1 VDARLGE
8 GGVAR
13 DDDGLA
19 AIGPRVRPSLVA
31 DAPEDDDLTGGGA
44 VEVGGILC
52 DAPRELAGTADDAVF
67 SAGNDEVE
75 RLGRGHRPRKGKR
88 TEVTLQ
94 RSGGGVDSGR
104 VFRTFFSLA
113 EVMKI
118 GVPKEIKI
126 GETRVSMTP
135 SLCRRCVALGG
146 EVLVQKS
153 AGITA
158 GFTDAEYRAAG
169 ATVVAS
175 AAAVWAA
182 DLILK
187 VKEPLPAEY
196 GRLRT
201 GQMLFTYL
209 HLAAGPELAKVLLKK
224 KILGI
229 SYETV
234 EGNDGSFPL
243 LKPMSQIAGRLAI
256 QVGAYF
262 LQSQHGGSGVLLG
275 GIPGTMPGHV
285 VVVGAGNSG
294 AHAVQM
300 AAGMGAR
307 VTVLDLD
314 TRKLEALDSEY
325 RGRVVTLMSNPANL
339 EASVADADLLIG
351 AVLIPAAKAPIVV
364 SKSMVAQ
371 MRPGSVIVDIAI
383 DQGGC
388 VETIRPTSHEEPVY
402 KQHGVIHYAV
412 PNMPAL
418 VGRTSTLGL
427 TQATEP
433 FVATLVQKG
442 VERALA
448 EHPGL
453 AKGVNTRDGKIV
465 YGAVAKALG
474 YE

>member
-1 VDARLGE
+1 M
-8 GGVAR
+8 
-13 DDDGLA
+13 
-19 AIGPRVRPSLVA
+19 
-31 DAPEDDDLTGGGA
+31 
-44 VEVGGILC
+44 
-52 DAPRELAGTADDAVF
+52 
-67 SAGNDEVE
+67 
-75 RLGRGHRPRKGKR
+75 
-88 TEVTLQ
+88 Q
-94 RSGGGVDSGR
+94 
-104 VFRTFFSLA
+104 
-113 EVMKI
+113 I

-135 SLCRRCVALGG
+135 SLCRRCVSLGAK
-146 EVLVQKS
+146 VIVQKS
-153 AGITA
+153 AGLSA
-158 GFTDAEYRAAG
+158 GFTDNEYKAAG
-169 ATVVAS
+169 AVLAS
-175 AAAVWAA
+175 NAAQVWRSS

-196 GRLRT
+196 DLLQE
-201 GQMLFTYL
+201 GQAIFTYL
-209 HLAAGPELAKVLLKK
+209 HLAAGPALAKVLLKK
-224 KILGI
+224 GILGI
-229 SYETV
+229 AYETV
-234 EGNDGSFPL
+234 EGIDGSFPL

-262 LQSQHGGSGVLLG
+262 LQSQHQGSGVLLG
-275 GIPGTMPGHV
+275 GIPGTLPGHV

-339 EASVADADLLIG
+339 ESCVSDADLLIG

-364 SKSMVAQ
+364 SRRMVAM

-388 VETIRPTSHEEPVY
+388 IESIRPTSHKAPVY
-402 KQHGVIHYAV
+402 VEHGVIHYAV

-433 FVATLVQKG
+433 YVAQIVQKG
-442 VERALA
+442 LEPALSG
-448 EHPGL
+448 HSGL
-453 AKGVNTRDGKIV
+453 SRGVNTRDGRIT
-465 YGAVAKALG
+465 YDAVASALG
-474 YE
+474 YA

>member
-1 VDARLGE
+1 M
-8 GGVAR
+8 
-13 DDDGLA
+13 
-19 AIGPRVRPSLVA
+19 I
-31 DAPEDDDLTGGGA
+31 
-44 VEVGGILC
+44 
-52 DAPRELAGTADDAVF
+52 
-67 SAGNDEVE
+67 
-75 RLGRGHRPRKGKR
+75 
-88 TEVTLQ
+88 
-94 RSGGGVDSGR
+94 
-104 VFRTFFSLA
+104 
-113 EVMKI
+113 I

-135 SLCRRCVALGG
+135 SLCRRCVSLGG
-146 EVLVQKS
+146 KVLVENG
-153 AGITA
+153 AGIVA

-169 ATVVAS
+169 ATLTAS
-175 AAAVWAA
+175 AKKVWAAA

-196 GRLRT
+196 DLLRESQT
-201 GQMLFTYL
+201 IFTYL

-229 SYETV
+229 AYETV
-234 EGNDGSFPL
+234 EGVDGAFPL

-256 QVGAYF
+256 QIGAYF

-325 RGRVVTLMSNPANL
+325 RGRIVTLMSNPANI
-339 EASVADADLLIG
+339 EHEVADADLLIG

-364 SKSMVAQ
+364 SKKTVAK

-388 VETIRPTSHEEPVY
+388 IESIRPTSHKNPVY
-402 KQHGVIHYAV
+402 EQHGVIHYAV

-433 FVATLVQKG
+433 FVAMLVQKG
-442 VERALA
+442 VARALA
-448 EHPGL
+448 EHKGL
-453 AKGVNTRDGKIV
+453 AKGVNTQDGKIV
-465 YGAVAKALG
+465 YDAVAKALG
-474 YE
+474 FEKL

>member
-1 VDARLGE
+1 
-8 GGVAR
+8 
-13 DDDGLA
+13 
-19 AIGPRVRPSLVA
+19 
-31 DAPEDDDLTGGGA
+31 
-44 VEVGGILC
+44 
-52 DAPRELAGTADDAVF
+52 
-67 SAGNDEVE
+67 
-75 RLGRGHRPRKGKR
+75 
-88 TEVTLQ
+88 
-94 RSGGGVDSGR
+94 
-104 VFRTFFSLA
+104 
-113 EVMKI
+113 MKI

-135 SLCRRCVALGG
+135 SLCRRCVSLGAK
-146 EVLVQKS
+146 VIIQKS
-153 AGITA
+153 AGESA

-169 ATVVAS
+169 ASLVPG
-175 AAAVWAA
+175 AAAVWKAA

-196 GRLRT
+196 DLLKS
-201 GQMLFTYL
+201 GQTLFTYL
-209 HLAAGPELAKVLLKK
+209 HLAAGPALAKVLLKK
-224 KILGI
+224 GILGI
-229 SYETV
+229 AYETV
-234 EGNDGSFPL
+234 EGVDGSFPL

-275 GIPGTMPGHV
+275 GIPGTLPGHV

-314 TRKLEALDSEY
+314 TRKLESLDSEY
-325 RGRVVTLMSNPANL
+325 RGRVVTLMSNVANL
-339 EASVADADLLIG
+339 ESCVADADLLVG

-364 SKSMVAQ
+364 TREMVAK

-388 VETIRPTSHEEPVY
+388 IETIRPTSHKEPVY
-402 KQHGVIHYAV
+402 EQHGVIHYAV

-418 VGRTSTLGL
+418 VGRTSTQGL

-433 FVATLVQKG
+433 YVALLVQKG
-442 VERALA
+442 IDAALA
-448 EHPGL
+448 GHKGL
-453 AKGVNTRDGKIV
+453 ARGVNTRDGRIT
-465 YGAVAKALG
+465 YDAVATALG
-474 YE
+474 YR

>member
-1 VDARLGE
+1 M
-8 GGVAR
+8 
-13 DDDGLA
+13 
-19 AIGPRVRPSLVA
+19 
-31 DAPEDDDLTGGGA
+31 
-44 VEVGGILC
+44 
-52 DAPRELAGTADDAVF
+52 
-67 SAGNDEVE
+67 
-75 RLGRGHRPRKGKR
+75 
-88 TEVTLQ
+88 Q
-94 RSGGGVDSGR
+94 
-104 VFRTFFSLA
+104 
-113 EVMKI
+113 I

-135 SLCRRCVALGG
+135 SLCRRCVSLGAK
-146 EVLVQKS
+146 VLVQKS

-158 GFTDAEYRAAG
+158 GFTDAEYTAAG
-169 ATVVAS
+169 ATLTGD
-175 AAAVWAA
+175 AAKVWRTS

-196 GRLRT
+196 PLMQE
-201 GQMLFTYL
+201 GQTIFTYL

-229 SYETV
+229 AYETV
-234 EGNDGSFPL
+234 EGSDGSFPL
-243 LKPMSQIAGRLAI
+243 LKPMSQIAGRLSI
-256 QVGAYF
+256 QIGAYF

-314 TRKLEALDSEY
+314 TRRLEALDNEY
-325 RGRVVTLMSNPANL
+325 RGRVVTLVSNPANI
-339 EASVADADLLIG
+339 ESEVADADLLIG
-351 AVLIPAAKAPIVV
+351 AVLIPAAKAPTVV
-364 SKSMVAQ
+364 TKKMVSR

-388 VETIRPTSHEEPVY
+388 VESIRPTSHKEPVY
-402 KQHGVIHYAV
+402 EQHGVIHYAV

-433 FVATLVQKG
+433 FVAMLVQKG
-442 VERALA
+442 VERALK
-448 EHPGL
+448 EHAGL
-453 AKGVNTRDGKIV
+453 AKGINTRDGHIV
-465 YGAVAKALG
+465 YAAVAQALG
-474 YE
+474 FAS